1 MGCAVRGRADRLVL
15 AAALLVLAL
24 AAGEVVVRLGG
35 EEAPW
40 TCSTDAECEGQSA
53 YVEAHRGAGR
63 P

>member
-1 MGCAVRGRADRLVL
+1 MGCAVSGRADRLVL
-15 AAALLVLAL
+15 AAALLVLVL

-35 EEAPW
+35 ESW
-40 TCSTDAECEGQSA
+40 TCSTDTECEGQSA